1 MLSFPP
7 IFICCRLNLAP
18 ILWYSRLIDL
28 PLSLGARKMTSIRNS
43 FVAAAFPIVAFAL
56 TPSGAV
62 AQGYSGNWP
71 VNVDLPPHFGH
82 KACLTLVDNGTGGAP
97 HSGPASI
104 SGPLVGGTLPYGTF
118 QVISHLLVV
127 TIQAAS
133 DTGSDAGLVFIAP
146 ASDGDLGKGVF
157 ENVYGGEDFL
167 SGALTFGT
175 KGGC

>member
-1 MLSFPP
+1 
-7 IFICCRLNLAP
+7 
-18 ILWYSRLIDL
+18 
-28 PLSLGARKMTSIRNS
+28 MTKIMSS
-43 FVAAAFPIVAFAL
+43 CLVSALPIVAIAL
-56 TPSGAV
+56 TPSV
-62 AQGYSGNWP
+62 AMAQSYSGNWP
-71 VNVDLPPHFGH
+71 VNVELPPHFGH

-97 HSGPASI
+97 HSGSASI
-104 SGPLVGGTLPYGTF
+104 SGSLVGGTLPYGTF
-118 QVISHLLVV
+118 QVINHLLVV
-127 TIQAAS
+127 TIQAQS